1 MRILSLND
9 DDLIINENSLQE
21 ADYVV
26 ELEPGETIADFN
38 RIQNLTNDEILD
50 ESDYDDEP
58 YWYQDES
65 LEEQSYADYSD
76 FSGIQGDDIIF
87 VRTIDLTENLSEEE
101 LNACA
106 FYMVHPGGFAY
117 EIVQHDSD

>member
-106 FYMVHPGGFAY
+106 VWRCPR
-117 EIVQHDSD
+117 S